1 MIRIATLLL
10 LLLLL
15 LLLSCLPPVHAADE
29 EPLSLT
35 FDNAP
40 VERILQ
46 ALADYQQINLMIAP
60 EVEGSLSLRLDN
72 LPWHQALNL
81 VARMAKLTLVEQNN
95 VLLVYPESWQ
105 QAREAEQQSQ
115 LQQVPLQQRAVILRY
130 ASASEVYASL
140 LSERQSLMTPRGSVT
155 VDKRTNALLLRDSA
169 AALKETERWIRALDL
184 PLEQIELSAHIV
196 TISEEHLQEL
206 GVKWGLQA
214 GDAAVNDILHH
225 PRLDVPLAVS
235 SPGIS
240 VGMALARI
248 GGQLLDLELS
258 ALEQE
263 NQIEIIASPRLF
275 TSHQQTASIKQ
286 GTEIPYEV
294 SAGNSG
300 ATSIE
305 FKEAVLGME
314 VTPTISGNGRI
325 QLKIHISQNMPGR
338 SIRTGDSDILSIDK
352 QEIETQVTVS
362 DGQTLALGGIFQ
374 QQRTRGQNQVP
385 LLGNVPLIGGLFR
398 QQSDQR
404 KKRELVIFITP
415 RLVRE
420 AALTAG

>member
-1 MIRIATLLL
+1 MKRIATLLL
-10 LLLLL
+10 LI
-15 LLLSCLPPVHAADE
+15 SCLLPVYAADE

-40 VERILQ
+40 VARILQ

-72 LPWHQALNL
+72 LPWHQALDL
-81 VARMAKLTLVEQNN
+81 VARMAKLTLIEQDN

-105 QAREAEQQSQ
+105 QAREAEQQEK
-115 LQQVPLQQRAVILRY
+115 LQQTPLQQRAVILRY
-130 ASASEVYASL
+130 ASASEVHASL

-155 VDKRTNALLLRDSA
+155 VDKRTNALLLRDTA

-214 GDAAVNDILHH
+214 GDAAVTDILHH
-225 PRLDVPLAVS
+225 PRLDIPLAVS

-374 QQRTRGQNQVP
+374 QQRSHGENKVP

-398 QQSDQR
+398 QQSEQR

>member
-1 MIRIATLLL
+1 MTRIALLL
-10 LLLLL
+10 MALGGLL
-15 LLLSCLPPVHAADE
+15 PVYAADE

-35 FDNAP
+35 FDHAP
-40 VERILQ
+40 VARILQ
-46 ALADYQQINLMIAP
+46 ALADYQQVNLMIAP
-60 EVEGSLSLRLDN
+60 EVEGTLSLRLDN
-72 LPWHQALNL
+72 VPWHQALDL
-81 VARMAKLTLVEQNN
+81 VARMAKLTLIEQDN
-95 VLLVYPESWQ
+95 VLMVYPAGWQ
-105 QAREAEQQSQ
+105 QAQQQVREAEQQAA
-115 LQQVPLQQRAVILRY
+115 LQQRPLQQRSVMLRY
-130 ASASEVYASL
+130 ASASEVHASL
-140 LSERQSLMTPRGSVT
+140 LNERQTLMTPRGSAT
-155 VDKRTNALLLRDSA
+155 IDKRTNALLLRDTA
-169 AALKETERWIRALDL
+169 AALNETERWIRALDR

-214 GDAAVNDILHH
+214 GEAAVTRLLHH
-225 PRLDVPLAVS
+225 PRLEIPLAVS

-240 VGMALARI
+240 VGMALSRI
-248 GGQLLDLELS
+248 GGGLLDLELS

-314 VTPTISGNGRI
+314 VTPAISGHGRI

-398 QQSDQR
+398 QHREQR

-420 AALTAG
+420 SALTGG

>member
-10 LLLLL
+10 LL
-15 LLLSCLPPVHAADE
+15 SCLLPVYAADE

-46 ALADYQQINLMIAP
+46 ALADYQQINLMIAS

-72 LPWHQALNL
+72 LPWHQALDL
-81 VARMAKLTLVEQNN
+81 VARMAKLTLVEQDN

-105 QAREAEQQSQ
+105 QAQQQAREAEKQSQ

-385 LLGNVPLIGGLFR
+385 LLGNVPLIGGLFH

>member
-1 MIRIATLLL
+1 MIRITT
-10 LLLLL
+10 LL
-15 LLLSCLPPVHAADE
+15 LLLSCLLPVYAADE

-72 LPWHQALNL
+72 LPWHQALDL
-81 VARMAKLTLVEQNN
+81 VARMAKLTLVEQDN
-95 VLLVYPESWQ
+95 VLLVYPESWQQAQQ

-155 VDKRTNALLLRDSA
+155 VDKRTNALLLRDTA

>member
-1 MIRIATLLL
+1 MLRIATLLL
-10 LLLLL
+10 ISSLQ
-15 LLLSCLPPVHAADE
+15 PVYAADE
-29 EPLSLT
+29 APLSLA
-35 FDNAP
+35 FDHAP
-40 VERILQ
+40 VEQILQ
-46 ALADYQQINLMIAP
+46 ALADYQQVNLLIAP
-60 EVEGSLSLRLDN
+60 EVEGTLSLRLDN
-72 LPWHQALNL
+72 LPWRQALAL
-81 VARMAKLTLVEQNN
+81 VARMAKLAVIEQDN
-95 VLLVYPESWQ
+95 VLLVYPLRWQ
-105 QAREAEQQSQ
+105 QAQDAAREAERQAQ
-115 LQQVPLQQRAVILRY
+115 LQQTPLQQRTVTLRY
-130 ASASEVYASL
+130 ASASDVHASL

-155 VDKRTNALLLRDSA
+155 VDKRTNALLLRDTA
-169 AALKETERWIRALDL
+169 AALKETARWIQGLDR

-206 GVKWGLQA
+206 GVQWGMLA
-214 GDAAVNDILHH
+214 GDAAVTESLHH
-225 PRLDVPLAVS
+225 PRLAVPLAVT

-240 VGMALARI
+240 AGMALARI
-248 GGQLLDLELS
+248 GGALLDLELS

-314 VTPTISGNGRI
+314 VTPTIAGNGRI
-325 QLKIHISQNMPGR
+325 RLKIHISQNMPGR

-352 QEIETQVTVS
+352 QEIETQVTIS

-374 QQRTRGQNQVP
+374 QQRNRGENRVP
-385 LLGNVPLIGGLFR
+385 LLGKVPLIGGLFR
-398 QQSDQR
+398 QQSAQR

-420 AALTAG
+420 AALTTG